1 VDNLLAQITQKIR
14 RRKLFKP
21 GDAIVVSVS
30 GGLDSMVLLEALNK
44 LTPEFHWKLSVAHL
58 NHQLRGR
65 SSDADER
72 LVRKTAKKAGFAIDV
87 ERVDVLKF
95 AAKHKL
101 SIEMA
106 GRKLRHDFLARC
118 AVKRGTGFIALGHHA
133 DDQLELFFL
142 RLLRGSGGEGLA
154 GMKFLSPS
162 PADSKL
168 RLVRPLL
175 EFPKALLGQYAKE
188 NRIPFREDA
197 SNATLEIQRN
207 RIRHELL
214 PLLRMKYQTALERT
228 INRAMEIIGSESE
241 LVSELARGWLA
252 ARNTSADEAII
263 PFAHSSFS
271 VLPPALQR
279 RCLQLQLLDLGIA
292 PEFELVERLRLAPQ
306 CLVTLGPAHA
316 DQSVHRDL
324 SGRLRLSPVGKSSS
338 GFNVEEKTIRL
349 TNPGG
354 TVIFSRIK
362 VAWRLQ
368 TAKAAVS
375 FRRIADREVFDAD
388 RVGPHIVLRHWRPG
402 DRFQPIGMAN
412 AAKLQDLFTNA
423 KVPRD
428 LRRNLVVATTAENQI
443 FWVEGLRISE
453 QFKVRSGTI
462 RSLLWRWQR
471 V

>member
-1 VDNLLAQITQKIR
+1 
-14 RRKLFKP
+14 
-21 GDAIVVSVS
+21 
-30 GGLDSMVLLEALNK
+30 MVLLEALNK
-44 LTPEFHWKLSVAHL
+44 LTAEFHWQLSVAHL

-65 SSDADER
+65 SSDADEH
-72 LVRKTAKKAGFAIDV
+72 LVRKTAQKAGLAIDV
-87 ERVDVLKF
+87 ERIDVRKF
-95 AAKHKL
+95 AVKNKL

-118 AVKRGTGFIALGHHA
+118 AVKRGAGFIALGHHA

-175 EFPKALLGQYAKE
+175 EFPKVLLGQYAKK

-197 SNATLEIQRN
+197 SNTTLEIQRN

-214 PLLRMKYQTALERT
+214 PLLRTKYQIALERT
-228 INRAMEIIGSESE
+228 INRTVEIIGAESE
-241 LVSELARGWLA
+241 LVSELARGWLV
-252 ARNTSADEAII
+252 ARNTSAGEAII
-263 PFAHSSFS
+263 PFAQSSYS
-271 VLPPALQR
+271 MLPPALQR
-279 RCLQLQLLDLGIA
+279 RCVQLQLLDLGIA
-292 PEFELVERLRLAPQ
+292 PEFELVERLRLTPESP
-306 CLVTLGPAHA
+306 VTLGAAHA

-324 SGRLRLSPVGKSSS
+324 SGGLRLSPVCKSPP
-338 GFNVEEKTIRL
+338 GFNVEEATIRL
-349 TNPGG
+349 TNRAGEF
-354 TVIFSRIK
+354 IFSRIK

-375 FRRIADREVFDAD
+375 FRRVAGREVFDAD
-388 RVGPHIVLRHWRPG
+388 RVGPRVVLRHWRPG

-428 LRRNLVVATTAENQI
+428 LRRDLVVATTAENQV

-453 QFKVRSGTI
+453 QFKVRSRTI

>member
-1 VDNLLAQITQKIR
+1 
-14 RRKLFKP
+14 
-21 GDAIVVSVS
+21 
-30 GGLDSMVLLEALNK
+30 MVLLEALNK
-44 LTPEFHWKLSVAHL
+44 LTPEFHWQLSVAHL

-72 LVRKTAKKAGFAIDV
+72 LVRKTAQKAGLAIDV
-87 ERVDVLKF
+87 ERVDVRKF

-118 AVKRGTGFIALGHHA
+118 AVKRGAGFIALGHHA

-142 RLLRGSGGEGLA
+142 RLLRGSGGEGLS

-175 EFPKALLGQYAKE
+175 VFPKVLLGQYAKK

-214 PLLRMKYQTALERT
+214 PLLRTKYQTALERT
-228 INRAMEIIGSESE
+228 INRTVEIIGSESE
-241 LVSELARGWLA
+241 LVSELARAWLA
-252 ARNTSADEAII
+252 ARNSSASEAII
-263 PFAHSSFS
+263 PFAQSSFS
-271 VLPPALQR
+271 ILPPALQR

-292 PEFELVERLRLAPQ
+292 PEFELVERLRLAPESP
-306 CLVTLGPAHA
+306 VILGPAHA

-324 SGRLRLSPVGKSSS
+324 SGGLRLSPVGKSPS
-338 GFNVEEKTIRL
+338 GFNVEEETIRL
-349 TNPGG
+349 TNRGG
-354 TVIFSRIK
+354 TVLFSRIK

-375 FRRIADREVFDAD
+375 FRRVVGREVFDAD

-428 LRRNLVVATTAENQI
+428 LRRDLVVATTAENQV

-453 QFKVRSGTI
+453 QFKVRSRTI